1 MCTININ
8 TLEMVRQ
15 VFLASKLFTLMEDKS
30 SSAILKK

>member
-1 MCTININ
+1 
-8 TLEMVRQ
+8 MVRQ